1 MNLIGK
7 LQEVGDC
14 IFTLVGP
21 RRVGGDS
28 LGGNVVVHDALAG
41 VANLPH
47 SVGRFGDHQR
57 TQVVG
62 EPGIGDLRRPVF
74 AGFFTDRGD

>member
-1 MNLIGK
+1 M
-7 LQEVGDC
+7 
-14 IFTLVGP
+14 
-21 RRVGGDS
+21 
-28 LGGNVVVHDALAG
+28 VVHDALAG

-62 EPGIGDLRRPVF
+62 KPGIVVTSRRPVF
-74 AGFFTDRGD
+74 AGFSPTVAINLILPGTFFFF